1 MTMWIKNI
9 LKLFGT
15 SLLICAAVAVLVGV
29 AAALRLPYD
38 TGSFLTLDF
47 ISSIGLIPFTF
58 GMLVAV
64 IVASDHFSKRI
75 IGARVAIG
83 ASRACIFRELWLG
96 GLVLSILPTILCVL
110 TCHAIMIARVSESR
124 GVEGEAQLLCDF
136 APCVLPFVAL
146 VSMSMASMLV
156 VRDAGR
162 TALLVLTEQLSLVAI
177 MMTMAQGDACN
188 SLFEIHPMMFM
199 RMLAEGTLQPVD
211 IAIGECASMCWA
223 LLFLCLGWISF
234 RRCELR

>member
-1 MTMWIKNI
+1 M
-9 LKLFGT
+9 
-15 SLLICAAVAVLVGV
+15 ICAAVAVLVGV

-188 SLFEIHPMMFM
+188 SLFEIHPMM
-199 RMLAEGTLQPVD
+199 E
-211 IAIGECASMCWA
+211 AS
-223 LLFLCLGWISF
+223 
-234 RRCELR
+234 

>member
-1 MTMWIKNI
+1 MTMWIKST

-15 SLLICAAVAVLVGV
+15 SPLVCTAVAVLVGV
-29 AAALRLPYD
+29 AAALRLPHD
-38 TGSFLTLDF
+38 TGGFLELDF

-58 GMLVAV
+58 GILVAA
-64 IVASDHFSKRI
+64 IVASDHFTKRI
-75 IGARVAIG
+75 IGARIAIG

-96 GLVLSILPTILCVL
+96 GLVLSILPTILCVFI
-110 TCHAIMIARVSESR
+110 CHAIMTAGFNEPC
-124 GVEGEAQLLCDF
+124 GVEGEVQVFCDF

-199 RMLAEGTLQPVD
+199 RMLAERTLLPVD